1 MDTKS
6 FLSPRD
12 VLIDVNASDKRRLLK
27 NLADRAAGALDLPA
41 DRILRDLCTR
51 EELGSTGTGSG
62 IAVPH
67 ARVEGVKKPFGI
79 LARLKRPMDF
89 DAIDGKPVDVVFLL
103 LLPTT
108 PGGEQLNALASV
120 ARRLRNSDCVRSLRS
135 AVDCSG
141 LFQAFIAGN
150 GLHTDNS

>member
-1 MDTKS
+1 MDIKT
-6 FLSPRD
+6 FLSPGD
-12 VLIDVNASDKRRLLK
+12 VLMDVSASDKSRLLQK
-27 NLADRAAGALDLPA
+27 LADRAAGALDLPA
-41 DRILRDLCTR
+41 DRIFRHLSAR

-89 DAIDGKPVDVVFLL
+89 DAIDGKPVDLVFLL

-108 PGGEQLNALASV
+108 PAGEQLNALASV
-120 ARRLRNSDCVRSLRS
+120 ARRLRNSECVRSLRS
-135 AVDCSG
+135 ATDCPDLFHALTAGSG
-141 LFQAFIAGN
+141 GSQG
-150 GLHTDNS
+150 